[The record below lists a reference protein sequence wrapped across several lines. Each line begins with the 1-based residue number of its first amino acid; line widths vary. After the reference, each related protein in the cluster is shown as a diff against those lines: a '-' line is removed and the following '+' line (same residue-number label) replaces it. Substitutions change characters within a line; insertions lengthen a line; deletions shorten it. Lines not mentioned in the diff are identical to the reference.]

1 MPIKDDAATWLDTL
15 RRVDREVHAA
25 VAAEA
30 EEREVGA
37 LLARVAD
44 LRSQTVA
51 LRGAIRVRD
60 RLLEDQRTAVLE
72 RDRHVADLE
81 RQVVELRELAAHP
94 LRSVARHVTHR
105 ALALPR
111 RAVALPRR
119 VAGAAVR
126 AATRR

>member
-1 MPIKDDAATWLDTL
+1 MPIKDDAATWLDDL
-15 RRVDREVHAA
+15 RRVDRELHAS
-25 VAAEA
+25 VEAEA

-37 LLARVAD
+37 LLTRVDD

-60 RLLEDQRTAVLE
+60 RLLEDHRAALLE
-72 RDRHVADLE
+72 RDRHVAELE
-81 RQVVELRELAAHP
+81 RQVVELRELASHP
-94 LRSVARHVTHR
+94 LRSVRRDVTTR

-111 RAVALPRR
+111 RLAGVAR
-119 VAGAAVR
+119 R

>member
-15 RRVDREVHAA
+15 RTVDREVHAA
-25 VAAEA
+25 VAADV
-30 EEREVGA
+30 EEREIGA

-60 RLLEDQRTAVLE
+60 RLLEDQRIAVLE
-72 RDRHVADLE
+72 RDRRVADLE
-81 RQVVELRELAAHP
+81 RQVDELAAHP
-94 LRSVARHVTHR
+94 LRRVARQLTDR
-105 ALALPR
+105 ALVLPR

-119 VAGAAVR
+119 LGRAAVR
-126 AATRR
+126 ATRR